1 MEHPFRPEHF
11 QRLDENPDTLFYEF
25 PRKVVHIDDAAIAAV
40 KQFFQE
46 TLPPDAMV
54 LDLLSSWRSHW
65 PEGFPKQ
72 RLVGLGL
79 NAEEMAENPHLD
91 DYVVHDVNADQR
103 LPFPDDEFDAVVLT
117 VSIQY
122 ITRPIELFQDVNR
135 ILKPGGLF
143 AVIFSNRM
151 FPTKAVAVWRA
162 MDDEQHIKLINSY
175 FHYAGNFDAP
185 EAQDRTPLADDYTDP
200 VYVVMARK
208 APTTSR
214 CPLPPPSGKGRG

>member
-1 MEHPFRPEHF
+1 MEQPFRPEHF
-11 QRLDENPDTLFYEF
+11 QRVDESPDPEFYSF
-25 PRKVVHIDDAAIAAV
+25 PRKVVHIDDAAIDAI
-40 KQFFQE
+40 KQFFAE
-46 TLPPDAMV
+46 TLPPNGMI

-65 PEGFPKQ
+65 PVELPKQ

-91 DYVVHDVNADQR
+91 EYVVHDANANPQ
-103 LPFPDDEFDAVVLT
+103 LPFDDNLFDAVVLT

-122 ITRPIELFQDVNR
+122 LTKPIEVFREVNR

-162 MDDEQHIKLINSY
+162 MGDDQHLKLVNSY
-175 FHYAGNFDAP
+175 FHYAGNFVEL
-185 EAQDRTPLADDYTDP
+185 EAQDRSPQADEYTDP

-208 APTTSR
+208 GSDQ
-214 CPLPPPSGKGRG
+214 GGEQ

>member
-1 MEHPFRPEHF
+1 MEPPFQPGHF
-11 QRLDENPDTLFYEF
+11 ARVDESPDPLFYDF

-40 KQFFQE
+40 KQFFRE
-46 TLPPDAMV
+46 VLPPNGVV

-79 NAEEMAENPHLD
+79 NAEEMADNPDLD
-91 DYVVHDVNADQR
+91 EFVVHDVNADPR
-103 LPFPDDEFDAVVLT
+103 LPFEDDVFDAAVLT

-122 ITRPIELFQDVNR
+122 LTKPIEVFRDVNR

-162 MDDEQHIKLINSY
+162 LGDEQHFKLINSY
-175 FHYAGNFDAP
+175 FHYAGNFVDVVN
-185 EAQDRTPLADDYTDP
+185 QDRTPPAEDYTDP
-200 VYVVMARK
+200 VYVVIARK
-208 APTTSR
+208 AS
-214 CPLPPPSGKGRG
+214 